1 MEYIFIIKT
10 IDNEK
15 KEIYLEDEEKKI
27 IKWPLDKV
35 PKELKIDDKV
45 YFSISE
51 KKQKQAKE
59 ILNEILKIDE

>member
-1 MEYIFIIKT
+1 M
-10 IDNEK
+10 K
-15 KEIYLEDEEKKI
+15 KGNLSWRWGKKI